1 MSDLYTQS
9 GVDIEAGNE
18 VVRRIKADVAGTH
31 TSAVLTGIGSFGGLF
46 DLSEIVKT
54 YKHPVL
60 VQSIDGV
67 GTKLSVAKMM
77 NKYDSVGAD
86 IVNHCCDDLLAMGAR
101 SLTFLDYVA
110 HDKLDPS
117 VMAAMVSGMAKACR
131 ENGVALIGGE
141 TAEMPG
147 VYRDGEHD
155 IAGSITGI
163 VEKDKIITGERIVL
177 GDIILGLP
185 SSGLHTNGFS
195 LARKLL
201 FTTAG
206 HSVNTTVPELGETVG
221 EALLKTHIN
230 YSKPVL
236 SLLDAGIDIHGIAHI
251 TGGGF
256 IENIPRVLP
265 NPPAGGFDAEIKR
278 GTWPML
284 PIFSYMQK
292 IGNVSEEEM
301 YRVFNMG
308 IGLVLIVPQTEK
320 EKIETMLKKFPEF
333 KIFEIGKIIKGERK
347 VVLK

>member
-9 GVDIEAGNE
+9 GVNIEAGNE
-18 VVRRIKADVAGTH
+18 VVRRIKDEVAGTH
-31 TSAVLTGIGSFGGLF
+31 SKAVLTGIGSFGGLY
-46 DLSEIVKT
+46 DLSEIIQN
-54 YKHPVL
+54 YKNPVL

-67 GTKLSVAKMM
+67 GTKLSVARMM
-77 NKYDSVGAD
+77 NKYDTVGAD

-110 HDKLDPS
+110 HDKLDPA
-117 VMAAMVSGMAKACR
+117 VMADMVFGMARACK
-131 ENGVALIGGE
+131 ENGISLIGGE

-155 IAGSITGI
+155 IAGSITGV
-163 VEKDKIITGERIVL
+163 VEKDKIITGEKISE

-201 FTTAG
+201 FGTAG
-206 HSVNTTVPELGETVG
+206 HTVETEVSELGATVG
-221 EALLKTHIN
+221 DALLKTHIN
-230 YSKPVL
+230 YSRPVL
-236 SLLDAGIDIHGIAHI
+236 EMLDTGIDIRGIAHI

-265 NPPAGGFDAEIKR
+265 KNLSAEIAL

-284 PIFSYMQK
+284 PIFSYIQK
-292 IGNVSEEEM
+292 IGNVPEQEM
-301 YRVFNMG
+301 YRVFNMS
-308 IGLVLIVPQTEK
+308 IGLVLVVPQTEK
-320 EKIETMLKKFPEF
+320 EKIQKVLERHPDFTVY
-333 KIFEIGKIIKGERK
+333 EIGKIINGDGT